1 MPYLEN
7 HTLYYK
13 KSCPYCQKVLRLM
26 DDRKIMMDTR
36 DTLQPGIQNDLV
48 RVGGKKQVPCLV
60 VNGKPLYES
69 DDIVEYLRTQVPQ
82 SRYAQDHPRER
93 RAWNPLHWSTFSR
106 EYPYSPGLPSSI
118 RTIAVAGAGCGPFV
132 HENLVRMRQ
141 ICGTMSVAQNA
152 GVVQW

>member
-1 MPYLEN
+1 
-7 HTLYYK
+7 
-13 KSCPYCQKVLRLM
+13 M

-82 SRYAQDHPRER
+82 
-93 RAWNPLHWSTFSR
+93 
-106 EYPYSPGLPSSI
+106 
-118 RTIAVAGAGCGPFV
+118 
-132 HENLVRMRQ
+132 
-141 ICGTMSVAQNA
+141 
-152 GVVQW
+152 